1 MRNAPPPE
9 LPALLRRSAVLQA
22 VRERWPE
29 LAENTLLI
37 KEENT
42 RVLIACSGG
51 PDSTALLLTLWAL
64 REPLRLE
71 LRVAC
76 VDHQLRPE
84 SADEAAAVCQVA
96 QRLGLPSERIAVEVP
111 PGPSRAA
118 RARQV
123 RYEALAQAAARSGCS
138 VLAVGHNRDDQSETM
153 LMRWLGGSGLR
164 GLVGMSACRPLRPG
178 GDGPRLLLVRPLLS
192 VPRAAIDALLALAR
206 EHVRPLPYED
216 PTNASPR
223 YQRSRLRHQLL
234 PLLRRE
240 QPRLDAHLGELS
252 EQLRADAE
260 CLDELADAALRR
272 IASREHTDG
281 GPLVTLPVL
290 ELQALPRA
298 LFARVVQRA
307 AGGGLGQA
315 HLDALWRLCQ
325 TTHGSQS
332 LELPQRRAER
342 RYDHLLLSRRAELPR
357 DSVSEDEEL
366 SLSGPGELLL
376 PAGGLR
382 LRLRS
387 CRRDEL
393 PTAAPWLVVDPSEL
407 PLRVRPARRGER
419 IGLGPA
425 AAGHRKISDV
435 LIDRKVPRR
444 ERPHVR
450 VLASREHQ
458 ILWLLG
464 TQGLLRASR
473 PPLAQAPVGAD
484 AGRLLVVEL
493 LQP

>member
-1 MRNAPPPE
+1 MHNAPPPE

-22 VRERWPE
+22 VRARWQE
-29 LAENTLLI
+29 LAENALLI
-37 KEENT
+37 KEGKA

-51 PDSTALLLTLWAL
+51 PDSTALLLALWAL

-71 LRVAC
+71 LTVAC

-96 QRLGLPSERIAVEVP
+96 QRLGLPCERIAVEVP

-123 RYEALAQAAARSGCS
+123 RYEALAQAAARTGCDA
-138 VLAVGHNRDDQSETM
+138 LAVGHNRDDQSETV

-178 GDGPRLLLVRPLLS
+178 PGCDEPPLLLVRPLLA
-192 VPRAAIDALLALAR
+192 VPRAAIDDLLALAR
-206 EHVRPLPYED
+206 EHVRPLPFQD

-240 QPRLDAHLGELS
+240 QPRLDAHLSELS

-272 IASREHTDG
+272 LTLHKQVDG
-281 GPLVTLPVL
+281 EPLVTLPVR

-315 HLDALWRLCQ
+315 HLDALWRLCR

-342 RYDHLLLSRRAELPR
+342 RYDRLLLARRTERPR
-357 DSVSEDEEL
+357 DPGSEEL
-366 SLSGPGELLL
+366 FLSEPGELVL

-382 LRLRS
+382 VRLGWR
-387 CRRDEL
+387 RRDEL
-393 PTAAPWLVVDPSEL
+393 SSAAPWLAVDPSEL
-407 PLRVRPARRGER
+407 PLCVRPARRGER

-425 AAGHRKISDV
+425 HAGHRKISDV
-435 LIDRKVPRR
+435 LIDRKVPRG

-450 VLASREHQ
+450 VLASRDRV
-458 ILWLLG
+458 LWLLG
-464 TQGLLRASR
+464 TQGLLRTSR
-473 PPLAQAPVGAD
+473 PPPAQAPVGVD
-484 AGRLLVVEL
+484 EGRLLVVEL